1 MNKKNDLLNLRPI
14 GEKEVKRILKEDSA
28 GLNYYGSGCGSES
41 CTYFVSGKSISGSV
55 SIA

>member
-1 MNKKNDLLNLRPI
+1 MNKKNDSLNLRPI
-14 GEKEVKRILKEDSA
+14 GEKEVQRILKEDST

-41 CTYFVSGKSISGSV
+41 CTYFFSGKSISGSV

>member
-14 GEKEVKRILKEDSA
+14 DEKEVQRILKEDST
-28 GLNYYGSGCGSES
+28 GLNYYGSECGSES

>member
-14 GEKEVKRILKEDSA
+14 GEKEVQRILKEDSA
-28 GLNYYGSGCGSES
+28 GLNYYGSRCGSGS